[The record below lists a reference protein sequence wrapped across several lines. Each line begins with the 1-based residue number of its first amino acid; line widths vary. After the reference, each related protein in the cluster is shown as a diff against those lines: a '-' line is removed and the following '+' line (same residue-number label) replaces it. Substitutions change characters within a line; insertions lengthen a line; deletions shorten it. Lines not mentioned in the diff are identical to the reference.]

1 MKTRLIRIS
10 IGIVV
15 IALVLVVVAGVWA
28 TIVSARGESVAPAL
42 ELAGAGVQILLGL
55 ALAATPG
62 ILVWLA
68 LLVIPWAARRVW
80 RSVELNAAQGAT
92 RPGHRQFPIR

>member
-15 IALVLVVVAGVWA
+15 VALVLVVAAGVWA
-28 TIVSARGESVAPAL
+28 TIVTARGEPVAPAL

-68 LLVIPWAARRVW
+68 VLVIPRAARRVW
-80 RSVELNAAQGAT
+80 RSLELIAAQGGT
-92 RPGHRQFPIR
+92 RTRHRQFPVR